1 MVFLLL
7 YLDNGDGWL
16 MTQKFDY
23 PVNLSELIR
32 NKISQIYLGEKELI
46 AYTKKGFYLVNW
58 GSKKLLEP
66 HQLAKQNI
74 FSTSNFDSLFQVY
87 SIPGA
92 SNDDIFE
99 YTPQKKADNSNR
111 LYHFDSYDMK
121 INGFPTGDVIEMQ
134 RKILGISVGQNYCLC
149 WDSQGQLYS
158 WGSRSIGL
166 GYVQLPTDV
175 YFLGFRI

>member
-92 SNDDIFE
+92 SNDDIF
-99 YTPQKKADNSNR
+99 
-111 LYHFDSYDMK
+111 
-121 INGFPTGDVIEMQ
+121 
-134 RKILGISVGQNYCLC
+134 
-149 WDSQGQLYS
+149 
-158 WGSRSIGL
+158 
-166 GYVQLPTDV
+166 
-175 YFLGFRI
+175 